1 MKTYTLSEA
10 DLADLVKSYLDA
22 AIPPILDGILAAVLP
37 ARDQAIA
44 DAVAETVAAKVRAEY
59 DELVHALMELVGV
72 KTDMLEVEAAVKRR

>member
-1 MKTYTLSEA
+1 MTRNGDPMKTYTLTEA
-10 DLADLVKSYLDA
+10 EVA
-22 AIPPILDGILAAVLP
+22 AIIQQAFDTILP